1 MKVVSFYRFIQIDSP
16 DRIRGRLQV
25 LCEKEDLLG
34 TILIA
39 EEGVNGT
46 LAGSTESVRSIFNWL
61 NEALAVVAPID
72 GRWTDAEDAPFRRM
86 RVKIKKEI
94 VTLGRPDIRPDKVTG
109 KHVDAKE
116 WNALITDP
124 KTLIID
130 TRNQYEYEVGTFE
143 KAIDPKTDSFR
154 EFSDYAERLAADNTD
169 RPVAMFCTG
178 GIRCEK
184 ATALMLEL
192 GFDDVYQ
199 LNGGILKYLED
210 VDDADSR
217 WEGECFVFDA
227 RVAVDRDRAEGGYVQ
242 CHACRRP
249 LSTDDL
255 NSPIYREGIACPKC
269 VAMLDDERAA
279 RLEERRKQ
287 VQLARARGERH
298 SGAT

>member
-116 WNALITDP
+116 
-124 KTLIID
+124 
-130 TRNQYEYEVGTFE
+130 
-143 KAIDPKTDSFR
+143 
-154 EFSDYAERLAADNTD
+154 
-169 RPVAMFCTG
+169 
-178 GIRCEK
+178 
-184 ATALMLEL
+184 L